1 MNNISRIILFAAV
14 LITSAQVT
22 VAQSKKGPTGCQVYM
37 DGAVVKDVTLE
48 MALKWIE
55 LTPPTIQCDDGKV
68 YTMET
73 FQVNF
78 FTMKP
83 LQNRE
88 FGIGQGGF
96 PLRAREA
103 VANGKPGDAIVLKEV
118 NCINQQGDTL
128 VIPALSVKLK

>member
-1 MNNISRIILFAAV
+1 MKNITRIMLFVAV
-14 LITSAQVT
+14 FFTSAEMT
-22 VAQSKKGPTGCQVYM
+22 FAQTKKGPTGCQVFM
-37 DGAVVKDVTLE
+37 DGAVVKDVNLE
-48 MALKWIE
+48 VALKWIE

-68 YTMET
+68 YTMEA

-103 VANGKPGDAIVLKEV
+103 IANGKPGDAIVLKDV